1 MRPLIRPDFDKDGDV
16 DQNDFDLFQDCV
28 SGPAIPLIAG
38 CEARDFD
45 HDGDVDQSDFGLL
58 QRCVSGASEP
68 ADPNCA
74 N

>member
-1 MRPLIRPDFDKDGDV
+1 MAPQ
-16 DQNDFDLFQDCV
+16 DQNDFDRFKDCA

-58 QRCVSGASEP
+58 QRCFSGAGEP
-68 ADPNCA
+68 ADPDCVK
-74 N
+74 